1 MRILLYILIP
11 VVMQLGV
18 VGIAQE
24 QEQQMP
30 PDEVRRGIPMR
41 GIGGKTRAQIYNERF
56 AARIEPSGKG
66 DLAKAQHYVDLFK
79 ALTITDPHLFHF
91 DVQATTQTLPLRLT
105 GSVEF
110 SENKDSLIRLL
121 EQLGFQDVKDEIEVL
136 PSQRLRGK
144 EFGLVK
150 VPAVFARARPDEKS
164 EPMNQCLLGD
174 ALYLLD
180 EHPNGFFL
188 CHAATGY
195 LGYVPKTA
203 VMAVDREAFRKYTS
217 GFRVIFQKQFD
228 ELGVTIPL
236 GAKLKL
242 LGRKGRM
249 HVVQLP
255 EGQEVRVKA
264 EYVKVRA
271 DKPSEFAER
280 IFKTARMFLG
290 RPYRWSGQ
298 TLEGSDCSGFVNTV
312 FRANGINLPRDAYQ
326 QLVCGELTGTRWY
339 RDSMQAGDTLYF
351 ISGRS
356 GRITHTGIYLGKGKF
371 IHSSRSGVVIE
382 SLNPDDEDYNERRD
396 KGLAFAKRLVEFT
409 E

>member
-1 MRILLYILIP
+1 MRILLYMLIP
-11 VVMQLGV
+11 VVMQMGV
-18 VGIAQE
+18 GGVAQE
-24 QEQQMP
+24 QQLP

-41 GIGGKTRAQIYNERF
+41 GIGGRTRAQIYNERF

-91 DVQATTQTLPLRLT
+91 DVHATTQSLPLRLT

-110 SENKDSLIRLL
+110 SENKAPLIRLL
-121 EQLGFQDVKDEIEVL
+121 EQLGFQDIKDEIEVL

-195 LGYVPKTA
+195 LGYVPKSA
-203 VMAVDREAFRKYTS
+203 VVAMGRKAFSKYTS
-217 GFRVIFQKQFD
+217 GARVVFQKQFSEGD
-228 ELGVTIPL
+228 LTIPL

-242 LGRKGRM
+242 LSRKGKTCLI
-249 HVVQLP
+249 QLP
-255 EGQEVRVKA
+255 EGQQVRVRA
-264 EYVKVRA
+264 DQVKVRSE
-271 DKPSEFAER
+271 KPSAFVEN
-280 IFKTARMFLG
+280 ISKTARMFLG
-290 RPYRWSGQ
+290 KPYRWSGQ

-351 ISGRS
+351 ISSRS
-356 GRITHTGIYLGKGKF
+356 GRITHTGIYLGNGKF
-371 IHSSRSGVVIE
+371 IHSSRPGVVIE
-382 SLNPDDEDYNERRD
+382 SLNPGDKDYNERRD
-396 KGLAFAKRLVEFT
+396 KGLAFAKRVVEFT

>member
-1 MRILLYILIP
+1 
-11 VVMQLGV
+11 MQIGV
-18 VGIAQE
+18 GGVAQE
-24 QEQQMP
+24 QQWP

-41 GIGGKTRAQIYNERF
+41 GIGGRTRAQIYNERF
-56 AARIEPSGKG
+56 AAKIEPSGKG

-91 DVQATTQTLPLRLT
+91 DVHATTQSLPLRLT

-121 EQLGFQDVKDEIEVL
+121 EQLGFHDIKDEIEVL
-136 PSQRLRGK
+136 PSQRLGGK

-150 VPAVFARARPDEKS
+150 VPAVFAHDEPDEKS

-174 ALYLLD
+174 PLYLLD
-180 EHPNGFFL
+180 EHTDGYYL

-195 LGYVPKTA
+195 LGYVPKSA
-203 VMAVDREAFRKYTS
+203 VVAMDQNAFSKYT
-217 GFRVIFQKQFD
+217 GGARAVFQKQFR
-228 ELGVTIPL
+228 EGEITIPL

-242 LGRKGRM
+242 LSRKGLLFHRTCLI
-249 HVVQLP
+249 QLP
-255 EGQEVRVKA
+255 EGQEVRVRAKH
-264 EYVKVRA
+264 VKVCPE
-271 DKPSEFAER
+271 KPSAFVENISE
-280 IFKTARMFLG
+280 TARMFLG

-371 IHSSRSGVVIE
+371 IHASRPGVVIE
-382 SLNPDDEDYNERRD
+382 SLNPGDEDYNERRD
-396 KGLAFAKRLVEFT
+396 KGLAFAKRVVEFT